1 MSDGFGGLFARAI
14 RLACLGLVGTLGA
27 CGTTPQSDARGMDF
41 GDSPSLGVAEN
52 IDVVISDKPW
62 TYFGI
67 EGRLVETPSYRIFL
81 TERDPLVSRRAPVFL
96 ELALAHYRTL
106 LGDLPKP
113 GGQMETYILASRNQ
127 WAALTRQL
135 MGDNAETYLKIRA
148 GGFASQG
155 RAMLFNIGSR
165 GTFATTS
172 HEGWHQ
178 YTQRTFR
185 QPLPI
190 WLEEGI
196 ATLMEGYRWDEVSPE
211 RPIFLPWANVDRFSR
226 LRDMVNEG
234 RQFGLEELLDQRPQ
248 DLLNVVDNER
258 ALDYYSQVWAL
269 VHFLREAEG
278 GKYRQQLSKLARDAN
293 QGYLFQTIR
302 SNSSQLE
309 FAELV
314 RRRAGPAVF
323 RVYFND
329 DLDEASREYDTFLQR
344 ITATGARDRVVAG
357 RSPLR

>member
-1 MSDGFGGLFARAI
+1 MCAGAAFASL
-14 RLACLGLVGTLGA
+14 LASCA
-27 CGTTPQSDARGMDF
+27 APSADPADA
-41 GDSPSLGVAEN
+41 PASLAVRES
-52 IDVVISDKPW
+52 IDVIVSDRPW
-62 TYFGI
+62 TYHGI

-81 TERDPLVSRRAPVFL
+81 TERDPLVSRRVPVFL

-106 LGDLPKP
+106 LGELPAP
-113 GGQMETYILASRNQ
+113 AGAMETYILASRNQ
-127 WAALTRQL
+127 WAALTRQI
-135 MGDNAETYLKIRA
+135 MGADAQTYLKIRA

-185 QPLPI
+185 QPMPI
-190 WLEEGI
+190 WLEEGV

-211 RPIFLPWANVDRFSR
+211 KPIFLPWANVDRFSR

-234 RQFGLEELLDQRPQ
+234 RQFSLRELLDQRPQ

-278 GKYRQQLSKLARDAN
+278 GRYRARLADLARDAS
-293 QGYLFQTIR
+293 QGFLYDNVR
-302 SNSSQLE
+302 ANSSQLE
-309 FAELV
+309 YAELV
-314 RRRAGPAVF
+314 RRRAGAAVF

-329 DLDEASREYDTFLQR
+329 DLDEAARQYDEFLRR
-344 ITATGARDRVVAG
+344 ITATGARDRIVAG